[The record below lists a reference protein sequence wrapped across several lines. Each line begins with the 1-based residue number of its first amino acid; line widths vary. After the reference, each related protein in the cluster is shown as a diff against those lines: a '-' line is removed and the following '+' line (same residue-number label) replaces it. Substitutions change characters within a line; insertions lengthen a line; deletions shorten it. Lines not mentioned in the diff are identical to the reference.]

1 MQRRLELATVVSGEI
16 EALGENSFM
25 LLNTLTTVTNTGTA
39 ALGNVTVDMPM
50 PETMIVEFIDIV
62 QPAQLETLP
71 TLGSEV
77 PQGLIFDA
85 ISDTRPIED
94 MPRLLPGESFSFS
107 VGYRFLVGGVDP
119 LALTDMM
126 AFGEATIDR
135 EGDGAPDFAIIAKAA
150 PTLLAEDGGIE
161 LVERLLEV
169 QLDTQVAAA
178 IAPSIGE
185 AQTPAEP
192 TEDRIIIT
200 TTDQDVSASLS
211 TSGFMPAADGEVLI
225 TETIEAENSADA
237 TLAAI
242 EETLLA
248 TDPMVS
254 DGAEAEP
261 EVMPMVADETLESL
275 ETLSLD
281 GNGDISGDS
290 DGEAMAMV
298 STERSVE
305 DLPPVTGSAS
315 TYESVDEMLAAIDE
329 VMTDEV
335 MTDDAMADD
344 AMIDDVMIDD
354 VMIDDVMVDDIM
366 IDDIMIDDV
375 MIDDVMAAETGLDDG
390 FDDSG
395 FADFNDPVQQFQQE
409 QMSYEQAGGQPAPTL
424 YQSAPVQQQRFVRP
438 PKLVRK
444 LIPGPKIAFPAGSVP
459 VTLTTGFQLA
469 VPEGFQAY
477 QAPDG
482 SFFLMR
488 KQ

>member
-1 MQRRLELATVVSGEI
+1 M
-16 EALGENSFM
+16 
-25 LLNTLTTVTNTGTA
+25 
-39 ALGNVTVDMPM
+39 
-50 PETMIVEFIDIV
+50 
-62 QPAQLETLP
+62 
-71 TLGSEV
+71 
-77 PQGLIFDA
+77 
-85 ISDTRPIED
+85 
-94 MPRLLPGESFSFS
+94 LPGESFSFS

-126 AFGEATIDR
+126 AVGEATIDR

-150 PTLLAEDGGIE
+150 PTLLAEDGGID

-178 IAPSIGE
+178 IAPTVGE
-185 AQTPAEP
+185 APTPAEP

-211 TSGFMPAADGEVLI
+211 TSGFMPATDGEVLI

-242 EETLLA
+242 EEALLA
-248 TDPMVS
+248 TDPIVS
-254 DGAEAEP
+254 GEAEAAAA
-261 EVMPMVADETLESL
+261 VMPND
-275 ETLSLD
+275 
-281 GNGDISGDS
+281 
-290 DGEAMAMV
+290 AMV
-298 STERSVE
+298 
-305 DLPPVTGSAS
+305 
-315 TYESVDEMLAAIDE
+315 
-329 VMTDEV
+329 
-335 MTDDAMADD
+335 
-344 AMIDDVMIDD
+344 
-354 VMIDDVMVDDIM
+354 
-366 IDDIMIDDV
+366 DDIMIDDV
-375 MIDDVMAAETGLDDG
+375 MIDDVMSAGTGLDGG
-390 FDDSG
+390 FDNSG